1 MILEGGLAGAAEFAG
16 STLGGGI
23 GSTIGSKVGETV
35 DRDGGTRFFS
45 PFLGTLGGLWGGY
58 KGYQLG

>member
-23 GSTIGSKVGETV
+23 GSTIGSKVGEAV